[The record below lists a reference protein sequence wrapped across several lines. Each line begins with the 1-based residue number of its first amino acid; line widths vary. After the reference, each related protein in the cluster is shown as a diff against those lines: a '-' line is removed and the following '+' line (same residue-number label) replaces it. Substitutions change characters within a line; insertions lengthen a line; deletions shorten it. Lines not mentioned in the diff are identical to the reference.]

1 MINMT
6 NDSLVT
12 TEERKMIRDLRIM
25 KQDQEM
31 FERSLV
37 RAVQGGINWKSLDVF
52 TSRVKENHDAILEI
66 ETELTL
72 KGYDV
77 EQMITQW

>member
-37 RAVQGGINWKSLDVF
+37 RAVQGGINGKSLDVF
-52 TSRVKENHDAILEI
+52 TSRVKEQFDAILEI
-66 ETELTL
+66 ETELTVR
-72 KGYDV
+72 GFEV
-77 EQMITQW
+77 EKVIKQW

>member
-25 KQDQEM
+25 KQDQER

-37 RAVQGGINWKSLDVF
+37 RAVQGGINGKSLDVF